1 MASLAYFV
9 IVVAILTTF
18 FWWLIKHLRLVRI
31 IERLPGPCAYP
42 LIGNALQYKTDPND
56 FFAQAGGLC
65 MMFQKPR
72 LHRIWLMLEP
82 LVIIYGAEEAEVILG
97 SNRHINKS
105 HEYRFLQP
113 WMGFGLLTSYA
124 DKWRP
129 RRKLL
134 TPTFH
139 YDILKDFVDIFNQ
152 QSKVMVDKLQTH
164 VGQGSFDVYPY
175 VTLCALDIICESAM
189 GKHVHAQQYQD
200 SDYVKAIYKLNQIIH
215 ERQKMPLFWPDIMFQ
230 LFGQKKEHDWCLKIV
245 HGFTNKV
252 IEERYRALKNG
263 DGSRTPSGNN
273 RKRLAF
279 LDLLIDMAE
288 KNQLSFVDICDEVNT
303 FMFEGHDTTA
313 AGMNWALHL
322 LGCNPEIQAKVHQEL
337 DSVFG
342 DDSRDVDFDDLKN
355 LPYLECCLKEA
366 LRLYPSVPMFAR
378 TLQENATISNH
389 VIPGGTQ
396 VIIYPYLVHRDS
408 KHWPDPEVFN
418 PDRFLA
424 ENSNGRHPYAYL
436 PFSAGARNCIGQRFA
451 LMEEKTLMAWILRY
465 FKIKSVHRRDQIRP
479 KGELILRPSEG
490 VHLVL
495 ESRRQPNFN
504 ISSPFNQPT
513 FSNSPMAA

>member
-1 MASLAYFV
+1 
-9 IVVAILTTF
+9 
-18 FWWLIKHLRLVRI
+18 
-31 IERLPGPCAYP
+31 
-42 LIGNALQYKTDPND
+42 
-56 FFAQAGGLC
+56 
-65 MMFQKPR
+65 MMFTNPR
-72 LHRIWLMLEP
+72 MHRIWLMLEP
-82 LVIIYGAEEAEVILG
+82 IAIVYGAEEAEVILG
-97 SNRHINKS
+97 SNRHVNKS
-105 HEYRFLQP
+105 KEYRFLHP
-113 WMGFGLLTSYA
+113 WMGMGLLTSYA
-124 DKWRP
+124 EKWRP

-152 QSKVMVDKLQTH
+152 ESKIMAEKLLAH
-164 VGQGSFDVYPY
+164 AGKGSFDVYSY

-189 GKHVHAQQYQD
+189 GRHVNAQQHKD
-200 SDYVKAIYKLNQIIH
+200 SDYVTAVYKLNEIIH
-215 ERQKMPLFWPDIMFQ
+215 KRQKNPIMWPEIMFRV
-230 LFGQKKEHDWCLKIV
+230 FGEKKEHDWCLRVV

-252 IEERYRALKNG
+252 IEERYNALKN
-263 DGSRTPSGNN
+263 DGTLSPTGIGK
-273 RKRLAF
+273 KRLAF

-288 KNQLSFVDICDEVNT
+288 KNQLTFSDISDEVNT

-313 AGMNWALHL
+313 TGMNWALHL

-342 DDSRDVDFDDLKN
+342 DDSRDVDFDDLRN

-366 LRLYPSVPMFAR
+366 LRLFPSVPMFAR
-378 TLQENATISNH
+378 TLAEDATIAGH

-396 VIIYPYLVHRDS
+396 TIIYPYLVHRDP

-451 LMEEKTLMAWILRY
+451 LMEEKTMMAWVMRY

-490 VHLVL
+490 VHLEL
-495 ESRRQPNFN
+495 ELRRKPNF
-504 ISSPFNQPT
+504 IVPSHTHP
-513 FSNSPMAA
+513 AAA

>member
-1 MASLAYFV
+1 V
-9 IVVAILTTF
+9 
-18 FWWLIKHLRLVRI
+18 
-31 IERLPGPCAYP
+31 
-42 LIGNALQYKTDPND
+42 
-56 FFAQAGGLC
+56 C
-65 MMFQKPR
+65 MMFQNPR
-72 LHRIWLMLEP
+72 LHRVWLMLEP
-82 LVIIYGAEEAEVILG
+82 FVIVYGAEEAEVILG
-97 SNRHINKS
+97 SNRHVNKS
-105 HEYRFLQP
+105 REYQFLHP
-113 WMGFGLLTSYA
+113 WMGLGLLTSYA

-139 YDILKDFVDIFNQ
+139 YDILKDFVEIFNQ
-152 QSKVMVDKLQTH
+152 QAKVMVGKSQSH
-164 VGQGSFDVYPY
+164 VGQGSFDIYSY

-189 GKHVHAQQYQD
+189 GKHVNAQQFSE
-200 SDYVKAIYKLNQIIH
+200 SDYVTAIYKLNQIIH
-215 ERQKMPLFWPDIMFQ
+215 ERQKMPMFWPDAIFN
-230 LFGQKKEHDWCLKIV
+230 LLGRKKEHDWCLRVI

-263 DGSRTPSGNN
+263 DGNRTPSGNG

-288 KNQLSFVDICDEVNT
+288 RNQLTFVDICDEVNT

-322 LGCNPEIQAKVHQEL
+322 LGCNPDIQAKVHQEL
-337 DSVFG
+337 DAVFG
-342 DDSRDVDFDDLKN
+342 DDPRDVDFDDLKN

-366 LRLYPSVPMFAR
+366 LRLFPSVPMFAR
-378 TLQENATISNH
+378 SLQEDAFIGGH
-389 VIPGGTQ
+389 QIPSGIQ
-396 VIIYPYLVHRDS
+396 VIIYPYLVHRDP

-418 PDRFLA
+418 PDRFLP

-451 LMEEKTLMAWILRY
+451 LMEEKTLIAWILRY
-465 FKIKSVHRRDQIRP
+465 YKIKSIHRRDQVRP

-490 VHLVL
+490 VHLEL
-495 ESRRQPNFN
+495 ELRRKLNFG
-504 ISSPFNQPT
+504 SH
-513 FSNSPMAA
+513 SNHPDAA